1 MEIKNKFPK
10 YIEKTNSDY
19 FTVNKV
25 QKLLKENETLIV
37 FDSARFLTAHII
49 KKERYDTFHDTR
61 INSILLDKVLRTLK
75 KSSDPQSINNNSL
88 ELLKKI

>member
-1 MEIKNKFPK
+1 MITKERIFKTNDLEFQIQNINLEIKNKFPK

-49 KKERYDTFHDTR
+49 KKSGR
-61 INSILLDKVLRTLK
+61 IPS
-75 KSSDPQSINNNSL
+75 
-88 ELLKKI
+88 